1 MNWLYVAIGGALG
14 SVLRYKT
21 SGFLVRSYPNLKFPI
36 GTFAVNI
43 IGCLVIGVIA
53 GLIIKKDLLSNEAR
67 LFIITGVIGGF
78 TTFSA
83 FGLDTFYLLR
93 TGENL
98 VAISYVLGSVLLG
111 FLALYIGFLFVR

>member
-1 MNWLYVAIGGALG
+1 MNWLYVAIGGAIG

-21 SGFLVRSYPNLKFPI
+21 SGILVRNYTNMKFPI

-43 IGCLVIGVIA
+43 IGCFVIGVIS
-53 GLIIKKDLLSNEAR
+53 GLIIKKDMFSSEMR
-67 LFIITGVIGGF
+67 LFIITGVIGGY

-93 TGENL
+93 SGESL
-98 VAISYVLGSVLLG
+98 LAISYVLGSVLLG
-111 FLALYIGFLFVR
+111 FLALYLGFLVVR

>member
-1 MNWLYVAIGGALG
+1 MNWLYVAIGGAIG

-21 SGFLVRSYPNLKFPI
+21 SGILVRNYTNMKFPI

-43 IGCLVIGVIA
+43 IGCFVIGVIA
-53 GLIIKKDLLSNEAR
+53 GLIIKKDMFSSEMR
-67 LFIITGVIGGF
+67 LFIITGVIGGY

-93 TGENL
+93 SGESL
-98 VAISYVLGSVLLG
+98 LAISYVLGSVLLG
-111 FLALYIGFLFVR
+111 FLALYLGFLVVR